1 MRYNAMSQA
10 AYISHALII
19 LHDNTHLI
27 HSTKTLGN
35 PAYQ

>member
-1 MRYNAMSQA
+1 MSQA

-19 LHDNTHLI
+19 LQGDNTHLI
-27 HSTKTLGN
+27 YSTKTLSN